1 MKFASK
7 KKLSKF
13 LEMTNQALDPED
25 FDFTPYGQQDPEP
38 PSAEVP
44 GERAGVPFVSS
55 HQHIED
61 QYMFPQ
67 IQNTPPACSHRS
79 DQLHV
84 HGNAANC
91 FVIENNPRSIAKQL
105 VFELPE
111 PQVLNLSLHPT
122 IPHPVFFSETETHS
136 VLEGGGGGGGG
147 VCTHSVLEGG
157 GEDSA
162 RAQMLA
168 AAINAAAR
176 DDPGERLASTSSM
189 LASNI
194 VTSEQ
199 SFDNFNATY
208 MATTSSFLP
217 NFDLI

>member
-25 FDFTPYGQQDPEP
+25 FDFTPYGQQDPEE
-38 PSAEVP
+38 AEVP
-44 GERAGVPFVSS
+44 GERAGVPLVST

-136 VLEGGGGGGGG
+136 VLEGGG
-147 VCTHSVLEGG
+147 
-157 GEDSA
+157 EDSA

>member
-1 MKFASK
+1 M
-7 KKLSKF
+7 
-13 LEMTNQALDPED
+13 
-25 FDFTPYGQQDPEP
+25 
-38 PSAEVP
+38 
-44 GERAGVPFVSS
+44 
-55 HQHIED
+55 
-61 QYMFPQ
+61 
-67 IQNTPPACSHRS
+67 
-79 DQLHV
+79 
-84 HGNAANC
+84 
-91 FVIENNPRSIAKQL
+91 IENNPRSIAKQL

-136 VLEGGGGGGGG
+136 VLEGGG
-147 VCTHSVLEGG
+147 
-157 GEDSA
+157 EDSA
-162 RAQMLA
+162 GAQRLA

>member
-25 FDFTPYGQQDPEP
+25 FDFTPYGQQEAEP

-44 GERAGVPFVSS
+44 DGRAGVPFVSS
-55 HQHIED
+55 HQDIED

-136 VLEGGGGGGGG
+136 VLEGGG
-147 VCTHSVLEGG
+147 
-157 GEDSA
+157 EDSA

>member
-44 GERAGVPFVSS
+44 GGVPFVSS
-55 HQHIED
+55 HIED

-136 VLEGGGGGGGG
+136 VLEGGG
-147 VCTHSVLEGG
+147 
-157 GEDSA
+157 EDSA

>member
-67 IQNTPPACSHRS
+67 IQNTSPACSHRS

-122 IPHPVFFSETETHS
+122 IPHPVFFSETE
-136 VLEGGGGGGGG
+136 
-147 VCTHSVLEGG
+147 THSVLEGG

>member
-136 VLEGGGGGGGG
+136 VLEGGG
-147 VCTHSVLEGG
+147 
-157 GEDSA
+157 EDSA

>member
-25 FDFTPYGQQDPEP
+25 FDFTPYGQQDPEE
-38 PSAEVP
+38 AEVP

-55 HQHIED
+55 HIED

-136 VLEGGGGGGGG
+136 VLEGGG
-147 VCTHSVLEGG
+147 
-157 GEDSA
+157 EDSA

>member
-25 FDFTPYGQQDPEP
+25 FDFTPYGQQDPEE
-38 PSAEVP
+38 AEVP

-91 FVIENNPRSIAKQL
+91 FAIENNPRSIAKQL

-122 IPHPVFFSETETHS
+122 IPHPVFFSETE
-136 VLEGGGGGGGG
+136 
-147 VCTHSVLEGG
+147 THSVLEGG

>member
-25 FDFTPYGQQDPEP
+25 FDFTPYGQQDPEE
-38 PSAEVP
+38 AEVP
-44 GERAGVPFVSS
+44 GERAGVPLVST

-79 DQLHV
+79 DQLHD

-122 IPHPVFFSETETHS
+122 IPHPVFFSETE
-136 VLEGGGGGGGG
+136 
-147 VCTHSVLEGG
+147 THSVLEGG

>member
-25 FDFTPYGQQDPEP
+25 FDFTPYGQQEADP

-44 GERAGVPFVSS
+44 GERAGVPLVST

-136 VLEGGGGGGGG
+136 VLEGGG
-147 VCTHSVLEGG
+147 
-157 GEDSA
+157 EDSA

>member
-25 FDFTPYGQQDPEP
+25 FDFTPYGQQDPEE
-38 PSAEVP
+38 AEVP

-136 VLEGGGGGGGG
+136 VLEGGG
-147 VCTHSVLEGG
+147 
-157 GEDSA
+157 EDSA

>member
-44 GERAGVPFVSS
+44 GERAGVPLVST
-55 HQHIED
+55 HQYIED

-67 IQNTPPACSHRS
+67 IQNTSPACSHRS
-79 DQLHV
+79 DQLHD

-122 IPHPVFFSETETHS
+122 IPHPVFFSETE
-136 VLEGGGGGGGG
+136 
-147 VCTHSVLEGG
+147 THSVLEGG

>member
-44 GERAGVPFVSS
+44 GERAGVPLVST

-136 VLEGGGGGGGG
+136 VLEGGG
-147 VCTHSVLEGG
+147 
-157 GEDSA
+157 EDSA